1 MADYAESPEVIPLQQ
16 RAAPA
21 LATPASYDELVRAIT
36 PVREQLLGHEV
47 YRRLGSKRAVQT
59 FMEFHC
65 YAVMDFMCLLKSL
78 QQRLTVVAVPWFPP
92 ADAEAARFINE
103 IVLGEESDVAPGG
116 GYSSHY
122 QLYINAMKQAGASA
136 EKVELLVELVRNHH
150 HYRRAL
156 VRAGVPAAA
165 QAFVTDSMSVCLTG
179 KNHELASYFLF
190 GRENLI
196 PDMFRHLVAGL
207 RASGET
213 GLDGL
218 VYYLDRHIEIDGG
231 EHGPAAERLLTRLV
245 DDNPRRWAES
255 YKSAQ
260 RALKSRMKLW
270 DAIAAAL
277 PAEELAPAD
286 ASAGSRATPGPAG
299 ATEAG
304 SRESTAG

>member
-1 MADYAESPEVIPLQQ
+1 MARYAESPEVVPVLQRLSPQ
-16 RAAPA
+16 E
-21 LATPASYDELVRAIT
+21 ATPQSFEELTRVIR
-36 PVREQLLGHEV
+36 PQRELLLQHRVYQQLT
-47 YRRLGSKRAVQT
+47 SKRAVQV
-59 FMEFHC
+59 FMEHHC

-116 GYSSHY
+116 GYISHY
-122 QLYINAMKQAGASA
+122 QLYINAMKEAGASA

-165 QAFVTDSMSVCLTG
+165 QAFVTESMSVCLTG
-179 KNHELASYFLF
+179 KNHEIASYFLF

-196 PDMFRHLVAGL
+196 PDMFRHIVEKL
-207 RASGET
+207 RASGES

-231 EHGPAAERLLTRLV
+231 EHGPAAERMLTHLV
-245 DDNPRRWAES
+245 AGNPRRWAES
-255 YKSAQ
+255 YKAAQ
-260 RALKSRMKLW
+260 RALSSRMKLW

-277 PAEELAPAD
+277 PQ
-286 ASAGSRATPGPAG
+286 
-299 ATEAG
+299 
-304 SRESTAG
+304 